1 MPIRP
6 SHSPQSMP
14 LSEKPV
20 RTRFGRTPAELLSSL
35 GARVPSPYA
44 LKNGLGMMCA
54 SIRGTSSLHSLQV
67 ICAWIT
73 HNAYS
78 LAAQFLASELHIPY
92 TPRSIRALFA
102 LYQLP
107 ANNELTPWAYSVIAC
122 VLLRGPRDD
131 RTEYPSLQPISWTP
145 HPQRTLLRDVRVDHR
160 RSHVPVPQELLN
172 RPNVV
177 SRLEEMRG
185 ERMAEGM
192 ATRSLRDASRTHCV
206 CNITLHHGRVKMP
219 AHHSAIPRYGQ
230 VPKLALGQLRRV
242 CHETCRGKEPLPA
255 EVARGAREFAPA
267 SVRQRHHNPPRCKI
281 TSVQCATRVQLLHER
296 RDHRL
301 GEDGHAILVTF
312 SATHGDDS
320 LRNVHVLHA
329 QSDTLTN
336 AKTGSVEHPRDQSR
350 HATHVGD
357 HDGNLSAGQHFG

>member
-107 ANNELTPWAYSVIAC
+107 ANNELTPWAYSALAC

-131 RTEYPSLQPISWTP
+131 RMEYPSLQPISWTP
-145 HPQRTLLRDVRVDHR
+145 HPQRTLLRDAS
-160 RSHVPVPQELLN
+160 RSISLELGCEA
-172 RPNVV
+172 PI
-177 SRLEEMRG
+177 RG
-185 ERMAEGM
+185 SM
-192 ATRSLRDASRTHCV
+192 ATIHPTW
-206 CNITLHHGRVKMP
+206 
-219 AHHSAIPRYGQ
+219 
-230 VPKLALGQLRRV
+230 QLVRKQ
-242 CHETCRGKEPLPA
+242 G
-255 EVARGAREFAPA
+255 EVDPA
-267 SVRQRHHNPPRCKI
+267 SQLDKI
-281 TSVQCATRVQLLHER
+281 
-296 RDHRL
+296 
-301 GEDGHAILVTF
+301 
-312 SATHGDDS
+312 
-320 LRNVHVLHA
+320 
-329 QSDTLTN
+329 
-336 AKTGSVEHPRDQSR
+336 
-350 HATHVGD
+350 
-357 HDGNLSAGQHFG
+357 